1 MLRQAQHERFG
12 DLVHRFEL
20 LTERLFARS
29 RWLALALGALAA
41 CAFQPL
47 GLWPLG
53 LLGIAGL
60 VALLADAKTPARAFV
75 FGWLFGLGQFAVGM
89 NWLAT
94 AFSFQAAMPV
104 WLGGLAVVG
113 LAGVLAVFP
122 GLAALGGWLLGKGN
136 RSAVILAFA
145 ACWIGAEWLRGWV
158 LTGLP
163 WNPLGAITLKS
174 YANPGLAYFGQW
186 LGTYGL
192 SGLVVALAG
201 AWCLAIQRRR
211 ADWRSVGLSL
221 APAALFLIP
230 TPVDHRE
237 GAVAYTLVQAN
248 VPQEE
253 LHDPAR
259 FEGTFQRA
267 VRLGKPLVPGQ
278 ARLVF
283 WSESGLPDYLQR
295 GYPAAWYRA
304 TTFAADPDQARRRIG
319 RMIGA
324 GSVLLTGNDRLEM
337 HGGKVVGA
345 RAGITAI
352 DSRGEIRGTYDK
364 SHLVP
369 FGEYVPLKW
378 LLDPLGL
385 SRLVPGDY
393 EFWPGPGPRT
403 LDVGPLG
410 KVGLQLCYEI
420 IFPGA
425 ITQQGKRPDFVFNP
439 SNEGW
444 YGDWAT
450 PQFLAQA
457 RLRAIEEG
465 LPVIR
470 ATTTGI
476 SAVID
481 ASGAVRDSI
490 PLRVA
495 ARRDGL
501 IPPAKPPTLFSRLG
515 NGLSLGWAIALLAL
529 SLVAR
534 RRR

>member
-1 MLRQAQHERFG
+1 MGRAAA
-12 DLVHRFEL
+12 V
-20 LTERLFARS
+20 LFAHP

-60 VALLADAKTPARAFV
+60 ITLLAKAETRARAFGL
-75 FGWLFGLGQFAVGM
+75 GWLFGLGHFSIGM

-94 AFSFQAAMPV
+94 SFSYQAEMPV
-104 WLGGLAVVG
+104 WLGAFAVVG
-113 LAGVLAVFP
+113 LAGVLAAFP

-136 RSAVILAFA
+136 RATTVLAFA
-145 ACWIGAEWLRGWV
+145 GCWIISEWLRGWV

-174 YANPGLAYFGQW
+174 YANPGLAYFAQW

-192 SGLVVALAG
+192 SGLTVVLAG
-201 AWCLAIQRRR
+201 AWALALGRRT
-211 ADWRSVGLSL
+211 ADWRGAVLLL
-221 APAALFLIP
+221 APVALFLIP
-230 TPVDHRE
+230 TPIDSRE
-237 GAVAYTLVQAN
+237 GTVPYTLVQAN
-248 VPQEE
+248 VQQEE

-259 FEGTFQRA
+259 FEETFQRA
-267 VRLGKPLVPGQ
+267 MKLSQPRVPGQ
-278 ARLVF
+278 PRLVF
-283 WSESGLPDYLQR
+283 WSESGLPDYLKR

-304 TTFAADPDQARRRIG
+304 TTFATDPDQARLRIG
-319 RMIGA
+319 RMIGE
-324 GSVLLTGNDRLEM
+324 GSVLVTGNDRLEM
-337 HGGKVVGA
+337 RGGEVVGA

-352 DSRGEIRGTYDK
+352 DSKGEIRGTYDK

-378 LLDPLGL
+378 LMEPLGL
-385 SRLVPGDY
+385 SRFVPGDY

-403 LDVGPLG
+403 LDLGPLG
-410 KVGLQLCYEI
+410 KVGMQLCYEI

-425 ITQQGKRPDFVFNP
+425 VTQPGNRPDFILNP

-450 PQFLAQA
+450 PQFLAQT

-481 ASGAVRDSI
+481 ASGAVRESI

-495 ARRDGL
+495 ERRDGL
-501 IPPAKPPTLFSRLG
+501 IPPALPPTLFALVG
-515 NGLSLGWAIALLAL
+515 NGLSLIWAIALLGL
-529 SLVAR
+529 SMVAR
-534 RRR
+534 RRRQG